1 MRLSIFNRHPRAE
14 LSAYLDGEL
23 IPLRI
28 EAMQVHLASC
38 QSCRAELEALRELK
52 TGLATLPEIAVP
64 RSFALTPEMAVRP
77 LREKER
83 PAVPVR
89 AKAMSNGMR
98 LAGAGMALALV
109 LVLVLDFT
117 GSGTKGGGALSS
129 ANVQQFAALQNNDSS
144 VAAGV
149 FPAPTPAPAANDV
162 SSGPDAF
169 PTASPTLAQGGISFG
184 PGSGSVGEAPATPA
198 PAPASVLAAPSSAIE
213 QTDGSPSIDKSFTET
228 TDGSATNAP
237 AAFNAQPSDFGA
249 PQPAAASTRSA
260 RGVDVL
266 LIVALALAAGIVLTV
281 AASFVLPRLGRGD
294 V

>member
-28 EAMQVHLASC
+28 EAMQAHLASC
-38 QSCRAELEALRELK
+38 QSCRTELEALRELK
-52 TGLATLPEIAVP
+52 TGLATLPEIAAP
-64 RSFALTPEMAVRP
+64 RSFALTPEMAARP

-89 AKAMSNGMR
+89 ARGLSNGMR
-98 LAGAGMALALV
+98 LAGAGMTFALV

-117 GSGTKGGGALSS
+117 GSGTKGGGAPST
-129 ANVQQFAALQNNDSS
+129 ANVQEFAAAQNSDSS
-144 VAAGV
+144 ASANSNVT
-149 FPAPTPAPAANDV
+149 APTPAPTHNDL
-162 SSGPDAF
+162 SN
-169 PTASPTLAQGGISFG
+169 
-184 PGSGSVGEAPATPA
+184 GSA
-198 PAPASVLAAPSSAIE
+198 PAPFPAGTALPGGPSPAVVP
-213 QTDGSPSIDKSFTET
+213 TDGSPSIDKSLPGT

-237 AAFNAQPSDFGA
+237 AALNAQPSDFGA
-249 PQPAAASTRSA
+249 QQPAAASTGSGG
-260 RGVDVL
+260 GVDIL

-281 AASFVLPRLGRGD
+281 VASFVLPWLGRED